1 MKIYQW
7 PFITCLFLLLFGTAL
22 ASAAT
27 VSPTA
32 SIKGPIDQII
42 GVLNDP
48 QFQPPEKKAD
58 QRQKIWQIARPM
70 FDAQLLSK
78 RVIGKPWNSFSAKE
92 KSQFTDIFARFLGT
106 TYIEKMQG
114 QYSNVSISYNK
125 ELIKGDRALVR
136 TKVIREN
143 LEIAIDYR
151 MRQTNGLWKIY
162 DVLVD
167 NGISLVRNYRVQFS
181 SILQKET
188 PAQLIKKLEEKLAG
202 QEQPATKK

>member
-1 MKIYQW
+1 MKFYQW
-7 PFITCLFLLLFGTAL
+7 PFISCLFILLFCTAL
-22 ASAAT
+22 ANAAA

-48 QFQPPEKKAD
+48 QFQPPEKKTD

-114 QYSNVSISYNK
+114 QYSNVSISYDK

-181 SILQKET
+181 SILQNET
-188 PAQLIKKLEEKLAG
+188 PAQLIKRLEEKLAG
-202 QEQPATKK
+202 QEQPAAKK